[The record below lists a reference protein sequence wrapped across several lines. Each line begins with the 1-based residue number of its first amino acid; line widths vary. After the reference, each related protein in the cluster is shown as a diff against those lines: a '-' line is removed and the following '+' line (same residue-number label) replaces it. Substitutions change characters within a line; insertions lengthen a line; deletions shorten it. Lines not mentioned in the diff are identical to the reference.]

1 MKTFKFLMPFLLV
14 AFALVGCDTD
24 DLRNDIDELKNRV
37 ESLEALVSTMNDNV
51 NALKVFAEGGVTIS
65 SYEKVGDT
73 YKLVLSDGRT
83 IELTQGKQGD
93 VDVPSI
99 SISEDDCWI
108 INGVKQ
114 EDKKAVGAN
123 ADAPKFTIK
132 KETVEGGAEK
142 AYWYVDYNDGKNYV
156 QVKDLEGNPVE
167 ATTSGEVNIK
177 PDFFEEVKVEN
188 GCMVV
193 TLTTEPKGPYSLPI
207 VEGLICKIVIE
218 GVEEYKDNILTVGY
232 DRKVTLQVEVT
243 GETQILTAPAG
254 WTAELGALTNG
265 KGELTI
271 TAPQAPEA
279 TSRAVADNTKDVVLQ
294 TNKGVNWAVAKI
306 QVEAK
311 KIINSYK
318 ALYDAGEA
326 IELAGIKINKDS
338 YPNAELIEGEVVL
351 NADDKVYF
359 VKPGE
364 GNKLKYSSGTSVS
377 TGNIIII
384 GDDPSQKSSLV
395 LDGQFIKL
403 KQTSDDKSLFL
414 CHNIEITANTANYS
428 LINYGPIKKVVF
440 DKCYFKLN
448 KDKPFYSNSDG
459 KDITRDI
466 DELIISNSVLDFTG
480 VTKNFFVADKLA
492 YQFGI
497 TLKNNI
503 FYSSS
508 DYLMRLFSLKESK
521 VDWTMQNNTFYKVS
535 TGTNAFLYSKSLGKF
550 TVDHNIFYSTTF
562 TGNNLIARANS
573 SDSKYDLNS
582 VTCSFADNVGVKGT
596 YISDQE
602 EKTSIWQVFYGGQ
615 RVEGCTEITS
625 LEVGQSPF
633 ENVDE
638 AKLKF
643 TPKAEYANYGAK
655 LD

>member
-14 AFALVGCDTD
+14 AFTFVGCNTD

-65 SYEKVGDT
+65 SYEQIGDK

-83 IELTQGKQGD
+83 IELTQGQQGD
-93 VDVPSI
+93 VDVPTININENNEWVVNGNAIEGSVAKG
-99 SISEDDCWI
+99 DDA
-108 INGVKQ
+108 
-114 EDKKAVGAN
+114 KAPQFNIQKDNDTG
-123 ADAPKFTIK
+123 
-132 KETVEGGAEK
+132 K
-142 AYWYVDYNDGKNYV
+142 AYWYVDYNDGKGYV
-156 QVKDLEGNPVE
+156 QVKDLEGYPVE

-207 VEGLICKIVIE
+207 VEGLICKIETKDVD
-218 GVEEYKDNILTVGY
+218 EYKDNILTVGY
-232 DRKVTLQVEVT
+232 GRSVKLQVEVT
-243 GETQILTAPAG
+243 GDTQILTAPAG
-254 WTAELGALTNG
+254 WTAELGTLTDG

-271 TAPQAPEA
+271 TAPQAPVA

-318 ALYDAGEA
+318 ALYDAGEI

-364 GNKLKYSSGTSVS
+364 GNKLKYSSETSVS

-448 KDKPFYSNSDG
+448 KDKPFYSNSN
-459 KDITRDI
+459 KSDITRDI

-480 VTKNFFVADKLA
+480 VTKNFFVADQMA

-508 DYLMRLFSLKESK
+508 DYVMRLFSFKESN
-521 VDWTMQNNTFYKVS
+521 VDWVMQNNTFYKVS
-535 TGTNAFLYSKSLGKF
+535 AGTNAFLYSKSLGKL

-573 SDSKYDLNS
+573 DNSRYDLSS
-582 VTCSFADNVGVKGT
+582 VNCSFADNVGVKGT
-596 YISDQE
+596 YKSGEE

-615 RVEGCTEITS
+615 KVEGCTEILS

-633 ENVDE
+633 ENVVE
-638 AKLKF
+638 AELKF
-643 TPKAEYANYGAK
+643 TPKAEYADYGAK